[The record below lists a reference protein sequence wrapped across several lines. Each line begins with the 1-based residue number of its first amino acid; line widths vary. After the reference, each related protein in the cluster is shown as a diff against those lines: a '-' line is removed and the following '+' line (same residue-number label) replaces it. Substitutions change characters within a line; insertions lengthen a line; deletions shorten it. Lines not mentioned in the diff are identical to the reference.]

1 MKKLLICSLMPMVAS
16 VCCFAQDARAAY
28 QQQQAIQEVSR
39 LAHNFDLLQN
49 NQEAIVSRLT
59 KLEEANANQSDSDIR
74 AEIAA
79 IKASI
84 AELRASQESLRREI
98 VADLSK
104 RIAALPANNPPPPPP
119 QRVEVSERRSTVS
132 KSRPAAKQEYT
143 GAHYEHIVE
152 SGHTL
157 SSIAAAFGTTV
168 AKIKAANNL
177 KSNML
182 RVGQKLIIPAE
193 EGK

>member
-1 MKKLLICSLMPMVAS
+1 MKKIPVFLFAVLTTAGCA
-16 VCCFAQDARAAY
+16 FAQDARAVY
-28 QQQQAIQEVSR
+28 QQQQAVQEVGR
-39 LAHNFDLLQN
+39 LAHQFDLLQS
-49 NQEAIVSRLT
+49 NQESIVSRLV
-59 KLEEANANQSDSDIR
+59 KLETANANQSDTDIR

-79 IKASI
+79 LKASI
-84 AELRASQESLRREI
+84 AELRASRESLRREI

-104 RIAALPANNPPPPPP
+104 RIAAMPANNPPPRTEPARTVP
-119 QRVEVSERRSTVS
+119 RSHQST
-132 KSRPAAKQEYT
+132 AAVKEEYT

-168 AKIKAANNL
+168 SKIKAANNL
-177 KSNML
+177 KSDML

-193 EGK
+193 DK

>member
-1 MKKLLICSLMPMVAS
+1 MKFKILSAALIATACS
-16 VCCFAQDARAAY
+16 FAQDARTAY
-28 QQQQAIQEVSR
+28 QQQQAIQEVNR

-59 KLEEANANQSDSDIR
+59 KLEEANANQSDGDIR

-104 RIAALPANNPPPPPP
+104 RIAAMPANNPPPPPRMDVP
-119 QRVEVSERRSTVS
+119 VQRVS
-132 KSRPAAKQEYT
+132 AAKPRAAAREEYT

-168 AKIKAANNL
+168 AKIKAANNM

-193 EGK
+193 DK